1 MRIKLESDVRKNR
14 SIKPKIRWKAK
25 KSPGVWQDQHQT
37 LEVQQALISLTPEI
51 VFSPLSISTGELP
64 VLIFLRPFGRVYM
77 NKYSILM
84 NGKMGGRNLKN
95 KMYYKYENILLG

>member
-1 MRIKLESDVRKNR
+1 MQKNR
-14 SIKPKIRWKAK
+14 IVKPKIRWKAK
-25 KSPGVWQDQHQT
+25 KTPDVWQLCHQA
-37 LEVQQALISLTPEI
+37 LEVQQALISLIQEI